1 MENLKTLKAMLLL
14 AETLN
19 YSTSYKEKLI
29 LEISYMIENEKKLK
43 Q

>member
-1 MENLKTLKAMLLL
+1 MKNLKTLKAMLLL

-19 YSTSYKEKLI
+19 YSTTYKEQLI
-29 LEISYMIENEKKLK
+29 FELNYMLENEQKR